1 MKKLAMRAYHK
12 ASRAIVSRPSFGWED
27 NRSFFLLNVARLQT
41 EMSSKRAHVRRS
53 YGPVGI
59 DLEFRPKSHE
69 GRALSRGVLPI
80 SRATQDGATVNF
92 IRQLAQGIDLSET
105 DLFSEVMKGMHHL
118 RYIWEGS
125 QSQTMAL
132 TPTTIIA
139 YRDKILE
146 GLEFTRRHGVLP
158 QEQRNGPSS
167 HDGSKRDYDVG
178 LAIIRGRLYYYRT
191 GHHRLGYALAT
202 GVRHVP
208 CSLLLWDRQFEEL
221 SSSDRSDVLTDS
233 PLSVW

>member
-1 MKKLAMRAYHK
+1 MKKIALRAYYK
-12 ASRAIVSRPSFGWED
+12 SSRPIFSRPSSGWHD
-27 NRSFFLLNVARLQT
+27 NRSFFWLDIARLQT
-41 EMSSKRAHVRRS
+41 EMSSKRAYVRRS
-53 YGPVGI
+53 LGPVGI
-59 DLEFRPKSHE
+59 DLDFRPKSQE
-69 GRALSRGVLPI
+69 GRVLPRGVLPV

-105 DLFSEVMKGMHHL
+105 DLFSEVMKGMHHS
-118 RYIWEGS
+118 RYIREGS
-125 QSQTMAL
+125 QHQKMAL

-139 YRDKILE
+139 YRNKILE

-167 HDGSKRDYDVG
+167 HEGSKRDHDVG
-178 LAIIRGRLYYYRT
+178 LAIVRGRLYYYRT